1 MTQRAPQETADALLA
16 VCTEWMPPGEYGKFQ
31 LIFPDTAQADP
42 LNNRWLQALGG
53 ANNEIEVYDLNAQ
66 NCILEKELCYV
77 VYDADWGCFV
87 PVGSSG
93 LIRRA
98 VAIED
103 HLYYGPGSTFEVEI
117 RGAESLTHVLTV
129 SAEWT
134 SEPVYQSEKM
144 WVVYVPF
151 DQPALGGRPQRTGAW
166 YRIQRIP
173 GDTKLFQA
181 PSGGIPAAVNTFM
194 GAANCSVLERQ
205 PGTDSVQGAATGE
218 TIRVYNWTPNVI
230 AKDGSRIGIAAY
242 MLGGWF
248 AIADYCQ
255 EGGQAAG
262 ANNVSGSTQSFVS
275 TSSVSIEDYSGGN
288 GFSLLPADSFVYTAG
303 LDPDLVEFSNPVAS
317 LSGTIAGITLSS
329 ASSGYVPL

>member
-1 MTQRAPQETADALLA
+1 MTPRTPHETADALLA

-98 VAIED
+98 TAAED
-103 HLYYGPGSTFEVEI
+103 QLYYGYTSFDATIE
-117 RGAESLTHVLTV
+117 GAESSHIVEV
-129 SAEWT
+129 SAAWT
-134 SEPVYQSEKM
+134 SEPVYQNEKM
-144 WVVYVPF
+144 WIVYVPF
-151 DQPALGGRPQRTGAW
+151 DNPAVGGRPQRAGEW

-181 PSGGIPAAVNTFM
+181 PSGGVPAAVNTFM

-205 PGTDSVQGAATGE
+205 PNTDSVRAAATGE

-230 AKDGSRIGIAAY
+230 AKDGARIGIAAY

-262 ANNVSGSTQSFVS
+262 AGNVPGSTQSFVS

-288 GFSLLPADSFVYTAG
+288 GFSLLPADSF
-303 LDPDLVEFSNPVAS
+303 LS
-317 LSGTIAGITLSS
+317 LIHI
-329 ASSGYVPL
+329 